1 MRFTSFAV
9 STLAAL
15 VVVESKD
22 KWDSLPD
29 GPEGLI
35 YGGTNASPGEY
46 PYFVS
51 LPGCGGSLIDPDTVL
66 TAAHCGNYQGST
78 FWVGAYRDGSPQEGA
93 VQRTCAQWI
102 RHPDYDECCGLVNDW
117 AICILNEPVDVPQD
131 DVLLVVNDQNE
142 ADFPIVGEELE
153 AMGFGSL
160 GNNIFFPSF
169 PDIIQKTTLEGR
181 NCASGFPQ
189 QVCAGGEGGAN
200 GVTDVCRGD
209 SGGPLVKVVPQD
221 DGPDLH
227 YHVGLVSSGALCPF
241 ATTGTYARTSAGAE
255 WIRSAQCQLGS
266 DSSDSCTPTEPPAP
280 VVCNDE
286 QSTLV
291 INVETDRFPSENNW
305 ILERY
310 VDYRTYVQFE
320 ENPPY
325 AANTEYVK
333 TVCLEPG
340 ETVRWTIFDSFGDGL
355 CYQGVCGSYSISL
368 DGEEVASGDAFGNS
382 VSVVATGGDCVD
394 NEYTI
399 QIVRPDNGNF
409 QNVNCGQVSG
419 YLSSN
424 PNQANTICGVS
435 VLDEGKIQDY
445 CAGACC

>member
-35 YGGTNASPGEY
+35 YGGTDASPGEY
-46 PYFVS
+46 PYFVN

-78 FWVGAYRDGSPQEGA
+78 FWVGAYRDGSPQAGA

-102 RHPDYDECCGLVNDW
+102 RHPDYDECCGLINDW
-117 AICILNEPVDVPQD
+117 AICILDEPVDVPQD
-131 DVLLVVNDQNE
+131 DVLLVVNDQSE

-181 NCASGFPQ
+181 NCGSGIPQ

-200 GVTDVCRGD
+200 GVTDVCQGD

-227 YHVGLVSSGALCPF
+227 YHVGLVSSGVLCPF
-241 ATTGTYARTSAGAE
+241 AQTGTYARTSAGAE
-255 WIRSAQCQLGS
+255 WIRSAQCELGS
-266 DSSDSCTPTEPPAP
+266 DSCIPTEPPAP

-291 INVETDRFPSENNW
+291 INVETDTYPAENYW

-310 VDYRTYVQFE
+310 VDYRSYVQFE
-320 ENPPY
+320 ENTLNG
-325 AANTEYVK
+325 ANREYVS
-333 TVCLEPG
+333 TVCLDPG
-340 ETVRWTIFDSFGDGL
+340 ETVRWTLFDSFGDGL

-368 DGEEVASGDAFGNS
+368 DGEEIASGDAFGSS

-399 QIVRPDNGNF
+399 RIVRPDNGNF
-409 QNVNCGQVSG
+409 QDVNCGQVSG